1 MSGERQKDRNDQ
13 FDTAADPVDPSP
25 EVELP
30 EPILESSISIEQTLA
45 ERRSVRSYSGESLSL
60 SDVSQLMWAAQGL
73 TQDRFFRTAPSAGAL
88 YPLEVY
94 LVVGNVDKM
103 DAGVY
108 RYVPS
113 RHSMVKTLDGDRR
126 DELCRVSLSQPQIRD
141 AAAVVVITAVYSR
154 IMVKYGNRGVRYAHI
169 EVGCAAENIYLQG
182 MSLGIGTCAVGAF
195 EDENV
200 AAIFDLP
207 VDEEPLLLLP
217 LGMCNEP

>member
-1 MSGERQKDRNDQ
+1 MSGDRQKDRNDQ
-13 FDTAADPVDPSP
+13 LDPGADPVDPSP
-25 EVELP
+25 EIELP
-30 EPILESSISIEQTLA
+30 EPTIQSGFSIEQTLS
-45 ERRSVRSYSGESLSL
+45 ERRSLRSYSGEALSL

-73 TQDRFFRTAPSAGAL
+73 TLDNFFRTAPSAGAL

-94 LVVGNVDKM
+94 LVVGNVDGM
-103 DAGVY
+103 NAGVY

-113 RHSMVKTLDGDRR
+113 RHSIVKVLDGDKR
-126 DELCRVSLSQPQIRD
+126 DDLCRVSLSQPQIRD

-195 EDENV
+195 EDEKV
-200 AAIFDLP
+200 AAILDLP

-217 LGMCNEP
+217 LGYM